1 MVFTEK
7 RLVDSFRLI
16 LDLAIQED
24 IGEGDLTTMAIVENV
39 GRERLK
45 QKACLLAKA
54 KGIICGLPLVKY
66 IFSLNEVSV
75 QLLKKDGE
83 EVKPGDEIALLKGDY
98 GIILSWERIALNL
111 LQRLSGIATLAHHF
125 VKRLK
130 DTKIK
135 VLDTRKT
142 IPGFRYLEKYAVF
155 MGGGENHRLGLYD
168 QYLVKD
174 NHLDFSGGVSE
185 AMEKIIA
192 YERQRRLAD
201 LEQGGKGRGK
211 LGEGKLGE
219 GKFGRDKFKITVE
232 CRNLL
237 EVKEALRYEVIDQIL
252 LDNFPL
258 RRLKKAIGLIRGAK
272 KGEGDKKIEVSGK
285 ITLKR
290 LSSYRK
296 LNIDFISS
304 GAITHSAPALD
315 LSLMFIR

>member
-7 RLVDSFRLI
+7 TLVDSFRLV

-24 IGEGDLTTMAIVENV
+24 IGEGDLTTSAIVKGV
-39 GRERLK
+39 SKDHLK
-45 QKACLLAKA
+45 QRACLLAKA

-185 AMEKIIA
+185 AMERIIA
-192 YERQRRLAD
+192 YEHQKRLSNPEKGD
-201 LEQGGKGRGK
+201 KGRTK
-211 LGEGKLGE
+211 LGRAKL
-219 GKFGRDKFKITVE
+219 KVTVE

-258 RRLKKAIGLIRGAK
+258 SRLKKAIDLIRGAK
-272 KGEGDKKIEVSGK
+272 KGDKKIEVSGK

-304 GAITHSAPALD
+304 GSITHSAPALD